1 MWYVLEYGP
10 ETDVLPFGVT
20 PFFDEERGRLAAQK
34 SRFDLPVDYTV
45 YLVGP
50 IEVDGVDILHLD
62 NPNLIHRIE
71 NCGAV

>member
-10 ETDVLPFGVT
+10 HDGLFGVT
-20 PFFDEERGRLAAQK
+20 PFFDEERGRALAQK
-34 SRFDLPVDYTV
+34 NKFDLPDDYVV

-50 IEVDGVDILHLD
+50 IEGDGVDIL
-62 NPNLIHRIE
+62 NPEDTNLIHIIE